1 VAFGANAFSNQP
13 NAQFQWGGSPYA
25 FQNAQIASVQQQ
37 AGSCCIPQFQGN
49 VMFGG
54 NGSTAGQ
61 APPCAS
67 AGYPQ
72 TTQQSMRSGGAQFST
87 PLGGGHPMGTSMGTQ
102 NPSVPGSFGSQQQF
116 SGVSA
121 FGGSSEDILAKA
133 QKVKVAK
140 IKRGSTD
147 EAQNSHMRFN
157 ASLRSCGVLKKLK
170 DGTLAVEEEE
180 AVADL
185 VMRWIGDDEE
195 VVSQTR
201 YVLGADCEI
210 GSKMYAL
217 VVQYFI
223 DPVNN
228 EATDAEDD
236 LQSFKW
242 SAVVGAADGAA
253 LLVELNK
260 LWAIVGKLDPSRR
273 SEPAFW
279 VKYVKARL
287 PTALLNAYQ
296 LHVQS
301 FEPREMVMA
310 TVDHHAFGRALA
322 QSRNSMVMRAKM
334 GVDSMIMRPKMGVEL
349 DTYSSPGQF
358 NAHQESRTEQP
369 PRRRKCK
376 KCDNWSCPRAKVEEA
391 TCDITG
397 HPSSAR
403 VAEIAS
409 MGGYRLQVSKQR
421 HEKGMPALKFA
432 QVASHALELEDEDDD
447 DARMRL
453 DAESFEASE
462 QESEARRSMQHRLQV
477 ELEQDLAQY
486 ESALEAGGL

>member
-1 VAFGANAFSNQP
+1 MQYFPANGFTGIQNGSMGQGSGQHGGAARVAPTVQQGTAFGQDGFPQSNGQMGHAMGQNGATGGGHAGPMHPHTPQRQEMHRGTPPPVHHGGFQSSGSRGFGGTSPVAFGANAFSNQP
-13 NAQFQWGGSPYA
+13 NAQFQGWGSPYA

-121 FGGSSEDILAKA
+121 FGGSSGDILAKA

-273 SEPAFW
+273 SEPAF
-279 VKYVKARL
+279 
-287 PTALLNAYQ
+287 
-296 LHVQS
+296 
-301 FEPREMVMA
+301 
-310 TVDHHAFGRALA
+310 
-322 QSRNSMVMRAKM
+322 
-334 GVDSMIMRPKMGVEL
+334 
-349 DTYSSPGQF
+349 
-358 NAHQESRTEQP
+358 
-369 PRRRKCK
+369 
-376 KCDNWSCPRAKVEEA
+376 
-391 TCDITG
+391 
-397 HPSSAR
+397 
-403 VAEIAS
+403 
-409 MGGYRLQVSKQR
+409 
-421 HEKGMPALKFA
+421 
-432 QVASHALELEDEDDD
+432 
-447 DARMRL
+447 
-453 DAESFEASE
+453 
-462 QESEARRSMQHRLQV
+462 
-477 ELEQDLAQY
+477 
-486 ESALEAGGL
+486 